1 MTRPVLLPLILALP
15 GLGQAQA
22 QAPAPSAPLA
32 LPDAIRAAWTGQPGL
47 MAGQALA
54 DRARLEAEAAS
65 ALRRPVLSV
74 QAGWT
79 RTDEPMQA
87 FGLKLD
93 QARIQAPD
101 FDPGRL
107 NRPDAVSGLG
117 GSLSLQQPLYAGG
130 RLDAARRAG
139 EALAGAEAARQARRR
154 QQVAFAVVQ
163 AYFGAEAAEG
173 GVAAALEARRSAEA
187 LEAFVAARVDQG
199 LLLKSELARVKAWR
213 AQADAAWAEA
223 RRQVRSARAALAL
236 LTGRRADSVLATP
249 LEAPPASAETAPGR
263 REDLEAAR
271 LDARAAAEGT
281 RAAAGALKPEVG
293 LSLSYGTARERLA
306 GAGGTWTTAALGAKW
321 TFSFAESRR
330 IQAARAAER
339 AAELNARWQ
348 ALQAGR
354 EEEEARAALEAALAR
369 VSAAQVGLAASQE
382 ARDLRQARHREG
394 LLPLTDLLD
403 AEAALQGARALRLA
417 ALLELRTAR
426 AALDLAHGSPL
437 EGVSE

>member
-1 MTRPVLLPLILALP
+1 MSPAVLLPLVLALP
-15 GLGQAQA
+15 AQA
-22 QAPAPSAPLA
+22 QEPSPDIAPLPLA
-32 LPDAIRAAWTGQPGL
+32 DAIHAAWAGQPGL
-47 MAGQALA
+47 LAGQAMA

-65 ALRRPVLSV
+65 ALRGPVFSA

-79 RTDEPMQA
+79 RSTEPMQA

-93 QARIQAPD
+93 QARIQAAD
-101 FDPGRL
+101 FDPARL

-117 GSLSLQQPLYAGG
+117 GALQVQQPLYAGG

-173 GVAAALEARRSAEA
+173 GQAAAEEARRSAEA

-199 LLLKSELARVKAWR
+199 LMLKSELARVRAWR
-213 AQADAAWAEA
+213 AQTEAALAEA
-223 RRQVRSARAALAL
+223 RRQVRSARSALAL
-236 LTGRRADSVLATP
+236 LTGRPPASPLTTP
-249 LEAPPASAETAPGR
+249 LEAPTGPAEAGPGR

-271 LDARAAAEGT
+271 LDARAASEGA
-281 RAAAGALKPEVG
+281 RAAAGALRPEVG
-293 LSLSYGTARERLA
+293 LTLSYGLARERLA
-306 GAGGTWTTAALGAKW
+306 GAGGSWTTAALGAKW
-321 TFSFAESRR
+321 TFSFSETKR

-339 AAELNARWQ
+339 AAELNAQWQ
-348 ALQAGR
+348 ARQATR
-354 EEEEARAALEAALAR
+354 EVDEARAALESAQAR
-369 VSAAQVGLAASQE
+369 LKAAQEALQASEE
-382 ARDLRQARHREG
+382 AKALRQARHREG

-426 AALDLAHGSPL
+426 AALDLAHGSPI

>member
-1 MTRPVLLPLILALP
+1 MSPAVLLPVVLASP
-15 GLGQAQA
+15 AQA
-22 QAPAPSAPLA
+22 QSPSPAPGPVA
-32 LPDAIRAAWTGQPGL
+32 LPEAIRAAWRSQPGL
-47 MAGQALA
+47 LAGQAMA

-65 ALRRPVLSV
+65 ALRGPSFSA

-93 QARIQAPD
+93 QARIQAAD
-101 FDPGRL
+101 FDPARL
-107 NRPDAVSGLG
+107 NRPDPVTGLG
-117 GSLSLQQPLYAGG
+117 GALSLQQPLYAGG

-173 GVAAALEARRSAEA
+173 GVAAAEESRRSAGA

-199 LLLKSELARVKAWR
+199 LMLKSELARVKAWR
-213 AQADAAWAEA
+213 AQTEAALAEA
-223 RRQVRSARAALAL
+223 RRQVRSARSALAL
-236 LTGRRADSVLATP
+236 FTGLPADSALATP
-249 LEAPPASAETAPGR
+249 LDAPATAPEAAPGR
-263 REDLEAAR
+263 REDLEAAK
-271 LDARAAAEGT
+271 LDARAAAEAA
-281 RAAAGALKPEVG
+281 RAAAGALRPEVG
-293 LSLSYGTARERLA
+293 LTLAYGLARERLT
-306 GAGGTWTTAALGAKW
+306 GAGGAWTTAALGAKW
-321 TFSFAESRR
+321 TFSFAEPRR

-339 AAELNARWQ
+339 AAELSVRWQ
-348 ALQAGR
+348 ARQASR
-354 EEEEARAALEAALAR
+354 EVDEAQAALD
-369 VSAAQVGLAASQE
+369 AAQARLKAAQEAVEASIE

-403 AEAALQGARALRLA
+403 AEAALSGARALRLA
-417 ALLELRTAR
+417 TLLELRTAR
-426 AALDLAHGSPL
+426 AALDLAHGSPI